1 MATGAGVVPGV
12 GWPMPL
18 GASVCAEGVNFCIH
32 SEAATAVSL
41 LLFDHHSS
49 ARPAGEFRLN
59 AEQNRSGGF
68 WHVLLPGAA
77 AGQLYGWRVSA
88 RHAPEG
94 TVSADESGV
103 LLDPYAL
110 AVMYPF
116 DAERPSE
123 SFKSVVV
130 DPAAYDWEGD
140 APLRRPLRETVIY
153 ELHVRGFTRHPSSG
167 VTHPGTY
174 SGLEQKLPYLHS
186 LGVTAIELLPVQQFY
201 PGEIGRV
208 NPETGEQLRQF
219 WGYQPVAWFAPHR
232 GYCVNQSDPLA
243 PVTEFRDMVKA
254 CHRAGIEVILDVVF
268 NHTAE
273 GGAAGPTFSW
283 RGFDSDNYYLSDPR
297 DRADYMDFS
306 GCGNT
311 VNANHPVV
319 RRMILDCLHF
329 WVRDMHVDG
338 FRFDLAAALARGENG
353 KPLEKPPVLLEIEN
367 DALLSQTKIIAEPWD
382 AAGLYQLGSFPSG
395 RWLEWNDRFR
405 DDVRRFV
412 RGDEGMVSALADR
425 FQGSPDIF
433 HGQRP
438 QRSVNYVTCHDGFT
452 LNDLVSYNQRDNH
465 ANGEDDADGS
475 AANHSCNHGAEGPTA
490 DVSVQAVRTRQVKNA
505 LALLLLAQGTPML
518 LAGDEFRRTQQGN
531 NNAYCQDNE
540 ISWVDWGMLREYSGL
555 QRFVRML
562 LRFRAEWSALRLPDF
577 PMEGQL
583 HWHGVELLQP
593 DLGHHSHTLAFTL
606 RADEQAHALHMMV
619 NAHSE
624 AVQFRLPVL
633 PERGWRRLLDTA
645 RASPDDINTAAHASR
660 VDDEHYSVSAR
671 SVVVV
676 IAH

>member
-1 MATGAGVVPGV
+1 ML
-12 GWPMPL
+12 L
-18 GASVCAEGVNFCIH
+18 GASVGAEGVNFCVH

-49 ARPAGEFRLN
+49 ARPAREITLDPV
-59 AEQNRSGGF
+59 ENRTDDC
-68 WHVLLPGAA
+68 WHVLLRDVT

-88 RHAPEG
+88 RQAPEG

-110 AVMYPF
+110 AVMYSP
-116 DAERPSE
+116 DAERPSQ

-130 DPAAYDWEGD
+130 DPAAYNWEGD

-167 VTHPGTY
+167 VAHPGTY
-174 SGLEQKLPYLHS
+174 SGLAQQLPYLQS
-186 LGVTAIELLPVQQFY
+186 LGVSAIELLPVQQFD

-208 NPETGEQLRQF
+208 NPVTGEQLRQF

-283 RGFDSDNYYLSDPR
+283 RGFDSGSYYLSDPQ
-297 DRADYMDFS
+297 DRAHYMDFS

-311 VNANHPVV
+311 VNANHPVM

-338 FRFDLAAALARGENG
+338 FRFDLAAALARGEDG

-367 DALLSQTKIIAEPWD
+367 DVLLSQTKIIAEPWD
-382 AAGLYQLGSFPSG
+382 AVGLHQLGRFPGG
-395 RWLEWNDRFR
+395 RWLEWNDCFR

-412 RGDEGMVSALADR
+412 RGDAGMVPALADR
-425 FQGSPDIF
+425 FQGSPGIF
-433 HGQRP
+433 LGHRP

-465 ANGEDDADGS
+465 ANGEDNADGHPAS
-475 AANHSCNHGAEGPTA
+475 YSCNHGVEGATTDA
-490 DVSVQAVRTRQVKNA
+490 QVQAVRTRPMKNA
-505 LALLLLAQGTPML
+505 VALLLLAQGTPML

-540 ISWVDWGMLREYSGL
+540 ISWVDWGLLREHAGL

-562 LRFRAEWSALRLPDF
+562 LRFRTEWPALRLPDF
-577 PMEGQL
+577 PTEKQL
-583 HWHGVELLQP
+583 QWHGVELQQP
-593 DLGHHSHTLAFTL
+593 DWSHHSHTLAFTL
-606 RADEQAHALHMMV
+606 RADEQVDALHMMA

-624 AVQFRLPVL
+624 ALQFRLPVL
-633 PERGWRRLLDTA
+633 PDCGWRRLLDTA
-645 RASPDDINTAAHASR
+645 RASPDDINTAAHALR
-660 VDDEHYSVSAR
+660 VDGERYSVSAR

-676 IAH
+676 IAR